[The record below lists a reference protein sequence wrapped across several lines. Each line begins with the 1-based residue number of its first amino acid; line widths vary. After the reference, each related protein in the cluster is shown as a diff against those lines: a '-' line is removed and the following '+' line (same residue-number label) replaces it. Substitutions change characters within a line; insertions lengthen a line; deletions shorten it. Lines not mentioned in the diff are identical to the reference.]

1 MGNLLRRAQDMLDL
15 VEAPTMEPTPKRRK
29 KAAPKGADDRV
40 VVIVLKD
47 SPRYRQWV
55 AKLTEATLIPTA
67 TIVRDALAKW
77 AADRRL
83 PAPPAGPSRR
93 VRRP

>member
-1 MGNLLRRAQDMLDL
+1 MLDSAKAL
-15 VEAPTMEPTPKRRK
+15 TMERKPKRREK
-29 KAAPKGADDRV
+29 TPPKVSDDRV

-47 SPRYRQWV
+47 SPEYREWV

-77 AADRRL
+77 AADRGL
-83 PAPPAGPSRR
+83 PTPPAGPNRR
-93 VRRP
+93 VRRS